1 MSADTQFHVH
11 HDSPE
16 HIGRRER
23 LGVRLLI
30 VADGAFVFGMIFSYF
45 YLRNLN
51 ANNGWIP
58 EGGHT
63 LSAMSGWISI
73 FPLIIAAI
81 THRFAMKSGKSFKNI
96 APITFL
102 VLIVGLYLQWKQLA
116 HMPFQVAG
124 ENEGEHIFGFEG
136 SYSSSWVLIAGA
148 NMFHYCIG
156 AFVALGVALR
166 SRRNDLNAVLEF
178 WRHRT
183 VGSWLTWIAISGIAC
198 ALTTSVI

>member
-1 MSADTQFHVH
+1 MSATAEFHVH

-16 HIGRRER
+16 QIGRRER

-58 EGGHT
+58 KGGHT
-63 LSAMSGWISI
+63 LSAMSGWVTV
-73 FPLIIAAI
+73 FPFIIAAI
-81 THRFAMKSGKSFKNI
+81 THRFAMRSGNGFKNI
-96 APITFL
+96 APITFIVL
-102 VLIVGLYLQWKQLA
+102 VVGLYLQWKQLA

-124 ENEGEHIFGFEG
+124 ESEGKHVFGFEG

-148 NMFHYCIG
+148 NMFHYILG
-156 AFVALGVALR
+156 SFIALGLLIRA
-166 SRRNDLNAVLEF
+166 RRTKIDPVLEK
-178 WRHRT
+178 WRMAT
-183 VGSWLTWIAISGIAC
+183 TSSWFTWIAISGIAC
-198 ALTTSVI
+198 AITTSII